1 MGSILYI
8 QEVPPEAGGDT
19 MFANMYAAYESL
31 SEPMRN
37 MLGTGRTALNMVRFA
52 EMNLKGR
59 TT

>member
-1 MGSILYI
+1 
-8 QEVPPEAGGDT
+8 

-31 SEPMRN
+31 SDPMRN